1 MDGPSQLGLVRGFY
15 FFLFIGRTSGTLEC
29 ACRREES
36 KIGRHS
42 AAQHRA
48 GSPGAAYRL
57 IGNAYRAPNGF
68 MILQRT
74 NAALA
79 AAACETAPVRVD
91 CSALHRAPF
100 FHLGGFS

>member
-1 MDGPSQLGLVRGFY
+1 VIFVVSP
-15 FFLFIGRTSGTLEC
+15 FIGRMSGAPEC

-36 KIGRHS
+36 KIGRHF
-42 AAQHRA
+42 AAQHCA
-48 GSPGAAYRL
+48 GSRGPANRL
-57 IGNAYRAPNGF
+57 IGSAYRSSNDF

-91 CSALHRAPF
+91 CSALHRVSLV
-100 FHLGGFS
+100 HLGGFS

>member
-1 MDGPSQLGLVRGFY
+1 MSGPS
-15 FFLFIGRTSGTLEC
+15 EC
-29 ACRREES
+29 ACRYEES
-36 KIGRHS
+36 KIGRQF

-48 GSPGAAYRL
+48 GYPGAANRL
-57 IGNAYRAPNGF
+57 IGNAYRAPNSF

-91 CSALHRAPF
+91 CSALHRVPL
-100 FHLGGFS
+100 FHVGGFS

>member
-1 MDGPSQLGLVRGFY
+1 VVFIVSP
-15 FFLFIGRTSGTLEC
+15 FIGRMSGTSEC

-36 KIGRHS
+36 KIGRHF

-57 IGNAYRAPNGF
+57 IGNAYRAPNDF

-74 NAALA
+74 NAALT

-91 CSALHRAPF
+91 CSALHRVSLF
-100 FHLGGFS
+100 DVGGFS